1 MNLWQGFIGS
11 LDNKINGFSGK
22 KLTAFAMSL
31 AYCYAHKFVDAN
43 NLVGVLVAD
52 GGVICLLFGINEAG
66 KKING
71 TTPPNNEPLN

>member
-1 MNLWQGFIGS
+1 MNLIQRILGS
-11 LDNKINGFSGK
+11 FDNEVNGFSAK

-71 TTPPNNEPLN
+71 TTPPNNEL